1 MAGLEALTA
10 MIYHERQQEGSMLCA
25 QHALN
30 SLLQGNYFT
39 APDLAAIAR
48 SFDALEHD
56 ALDADDAQR
65 SGSHNMD
72 DTGFFSVQ
80 VIDQALDVWGLNLVR
95 WRSEQMRPYQDS
107 PHKLLAF
114 VLNLQ
119 QHWFTLRRFGPARTS
134 IESDPG
140 EGHWFNLNSSYVAPK
155 WVSRTY
161 LGMFLQQSEEEGYSV
176 FAVVQADP
184 TKPIALP
191 RTEADIAAAT
201 LDAPDSAPGHSFA
214 SSSSVPGA
222 FPGAEEVL
230 IPDEEDYN
238 IDSEDVELQAAL
250 AASLTGADQ
259 SFGQHAYVPRAPVP
273 APSLRQAPAPP
284 PLGDDMDVESSGPST
299 PSQAPGQT
307 GAEQDLVAA
316 SMARSRQMLERM
328 QRMQEEA
335 LRETYEGEAT
345 SAGQLEQQQ
354 ASVPQRRRTRE
365 EEDQEE
371 LERAIAASIAEHN
384 AQTGE
389 GGDEDEDGSGEDW
402 LPEESNKENAPTGS
416 QSQRPQLHPGAVSS
430 GPSTTGVT
438 SGGVRTESGEI
449 VRVYDDEDEALQ
461 EALRASLQSMPEG
474 FVHAPTPPRPEP
486 ITPPSAAAAASA
498 PPASGTSKAA
508 PRATPGDEEMV
519 DADTVAE
526 ADADAER
533 ASSPPPPPAQV
544 DLEEMRRRR
553 LARFAG
559 ASASGA
565 AAAAPAS
572 AAPES
577 GSGDSS

>member
-80 VIDQALDVWGLNLVR
+80 VIDSALDVWGLNLIR

-119 QHWFTLRRFGPARTS
+119 QHWFTLRRFGPARTN

-184 TKPIALP
+184 TKPLALP

-214 SSSSVPGA
+214 SSSSVPGT
-222 FPGAEEVL
+222 FPGAEEVI

-259 SFGQHAYVPRAPVP
+259 SFGQHAYVPRGPVP

-284 PLGDDMDVESSGPST
+284 PPGDDMDVESSGPST
-299 PSQAPGQT
+299 PAQVLGQT

-335 LRETYEGEAT
+335 LRETYEGEVA

-371 LERAIAASIAEHN
+371 LERAIAASMAEHN
-384 AQTGE
+384 ARTREGE
-389 GGDEDEDGSGEDW
+389 DNEEEDEDW
-402 LPEESNKENAPTGS
+402 LPEESNKENTSTGS
-416 QSQRPQLHPGAVSS
+416 QSQRPQRHPGAVSS
-430 GPSTTGVT
+430 GPSMTGDT
-438 SGGVRTESGEI
+438 SGGVRTASGEI

-461 EALRASLQSMPEG
+461 EALRASLQTMPEG
-474 FVHAPTPPRPEP
+474 FVHVPTPPHPEP
-486 ITPPSAAAAASA
+486 IPPPSTAAAAPA
-498 PPASGTSKAA
+498 PPVSGTSMPA
-508 PRATPGDEEMV
+508 PKSAPGDVEMKG
-519 DADTVAE
+519 ADTE
-526 ADADAER
+526 TETDAER
-533 ASSPPPPPAQV
+533 ASSPPPPLAQV

-553 LARFAG
+553 LARFG
-559 ASASGA
+559 GPPASGTA
-565 AAAAPAS
+565 

>member
-1 MAGLEALTA
+1 MAGLEALA
-10 MIYHERQQEGSMLCA
+10 AIIYHERQQEGSMLCA

-30 SLLQGNYFT
+30 SLLH
-39 APDLAAIAR
+39 LAAIAR

-80 VIDQALDVWGLNLVR
+80 VIDRALDVWGLNLIR

-119 QHWFTLRRFGPARTS
+119 QHWFTLRRFGPARTN

-184 TKPIALP
+184 TKPLALP

-222 FPGAEEVL
+222 FPGAEEVV

-259 SFGQHAYVPRAPVP
+259 SLGQHAYVPRAPLP

-284 PLGDDMDVESSGPST
+284 LPGDDMDVESSGPSA
-299 PSQAPGQT
+299 PAQAPGQT
-307 GAEQDLVAA
+307 GSELDLVAA
-316 SMARSRQMLERM
+316 SMARNRQMLERM

-335 LRETYEGEAT
+335 LRETYEGEVT
-345 SAGQLEQQQ
+345 SAGQSEQRQ
-354 ASVPQRRRTRE
+354 APAPQRRRTRE

-371 LERAIAASIAEHN
+371 LERAIAASMAEHN
-384 AQTGE
+384 AQSG
-389 GGDEDEDGSGEDW
+389 EDEDDEEGDEDW

-416 QSQRPQLHPGAVSS
+416 QRLQPHPRAVSS
-430 GPSTTGVT
+430 GPSATGDTT
-438 SGGVRTESGEI
+438 GGVRTESGEI

-461 EALRASLQSMPEG
+461 EALRASLQTMPEG
-474 FVHAPTPPRPEP
+474 FVHAPTPPHPEP
-486 ITPPSAAAAASA
+486 ITPPSTTAAAPA
-498 PPASGTSKAA
+498 PPVSGPSKPAPKSAS
-508 PRATPGDEEMV
+508 GDEEMI
-519 DADTVAE
+519 DADTETDV
-526 ADADAER
+526 DADAER

-559 ASASGA
+559 APASGA
-565 AAAAPAS
+565 AAAAA